1 MKRPSVR
8 IVAMALAVMALAAGL
23 YATTVGHGFILLD
36 DQQYI
41 PTNPL
46 VNQGLSWATARAAW
60 VQSCENYWAPLLWL
74 SFMVDVEMFG
84 LQPWGFHLVNVVLFA
99 LNAGLLFVLF
109 SRWTGRAGVA
119 MAATLLWMLHPTRVE
134 SVAWVVERKDVL
146 SGLFLLLGLGAYV
159 ETHRSQLRG
168 GLWLAWLFMA
178 LGGATKQILIVMPAL
193 LMLLDI
199 WPLQRT
205 SWDRIRRD
213 GWRLGLEKWAFWGLA
228 FALAVVPV
236 WLHQQAAAMLESSFL
251 ERARMIPQHY
261 LFYLQKTIW
270 STGLSVLL
278 GNMDFRWAMLVLSCG
293 LLGGITWALW
303 RYRKAAPWAL
313 WGWVWFVGALFPLSG
328 WVWAG
333 AEKLATRFMYVPHM
347 GLALAVSLAAAQGC
361 SRWRAARPWA
371 VAGLVLVLAAYAGM
385 TLHLLPFWR
394 SNLTLFPRVLQGNP
408 QSVHGFDNLALA
420 YYKAGRYADWQAFL
434 EGFRAQHP
442 QNMIADIHYAWW
454 NAAMLGDVDKCLET
468 IEDLT
473 GGSRDDP
480 DFWAWLETRTNDRL
494 LLGSWRDTA
503 GIYLRATGRLEEL
516 RRYYEA
522 AQGRW
527 DERTRVNV
535 AAELLYGYWAAEL
548 DEEASAFAQEIGL
561 GPPVVWRAQMLRRF
575 MERWQGGARGYAF
588 ECFAAYARRMP
599 QDGMALNNM
608 AWLVATARPDG
619 LRHARREEWPAAA
632 AAWAQQAIENGGRD
646 IAAVWGTLAAAR
658 ANAGD
663 YASAQA
669 AAERALALAAASG
682 DEPMRGRL
690 QAQLAEYQAGRPW
703 RE

>member
-1 MKRPSVR
+1 MNRQR
-8 IVAMALAVMALAAGL
+8 IHLAGWSLLIMALAFGL
-23 YATTVGHGFILLD
+23 YAITIGHGFILLD
-36 DQQYI
+36 DHQYI
-41 PTNPL
+41 TTNPM
-46 VNQGLSWATARAAW
+46 VNQGMTWEGIRQTWTQDHES
-60 VQSCENYWAPLLWL
+60 YWAPLLWL

-84 LQPWGFHLVNVVLFA
+84 LEPWGFHLVNVMLLA

-109 SRWTGRAGVA
+109 ARWTGRAGVA
-119 MAATLLWMLHPTRVE
+119 MAAALLWMLHPTRVE
-134 SVAWVVERKDVL
+134 SVAWAVERKDVL
-146 SGLFLLLGLGAYV
+146 SGLLLLLGLGAYV
-159 ETHRSQLRG
+159 EAHRSQWRG

-205 SWDRIRRD
+205 SWDRIWRD

-228 FALAVVPV
+228 LALAVVPV
-236 WLHQQAAAMLESSFL
+236 WLHRQDGALLESSFL

-270 STGLSVLL
+270 PTGLSVLL
-278 GNMDFRWAMLVLSCG
+278 GNLDFRWSGLLLSCG
-293 LLGGITWALW
+293 IFGGLTWALW
-303 RYRKAAPWAL
+303 RCRKAAPWAL

-333 AEKLATRFMYVPHM
+333 AEKLAARFMYVPHM
-347 GLALAVSLAAAQGC
+347 GLALAVGLAAAHGC
-361 SRWRAARPWA
+361 SRWRTARPWA

-385 TLHLLPFWR
+385 TLYLLPFWR
-394 SNLTLFPRVLQGNP
+394 NNLTLFPRVLQGNP
-408 QSVHGFDNLALA
+408 QSVHGFDNLAKA
-420 YYKAGRYADWQAFL
+420 YYEVGRYADWQAYL
-434 EGFRAQHP
+434 DDFRAQHP
-442 QNMIADIHYAWW
+442 RNMIADIHHAWW
-454 NAAMLGDVDKCLET
+454 SAAMLGDVEKS
-468 IEDLT
+468 IEAIESLT

-480 DFWAWLETRTNDRL
+480 VFWAWLETRTNDKL

-503 GIYLRATGRLEEL
+503 AIYLRVTGRLEAL
-516 RRYYEA
+516 RRSYEESH
-522 AQGRW
+522 GRW
-527 DERTRVNV
+527 DERTRINV
-535 AAELLYGYWAAEL
+535 VAELLYGYWVAGR
-548 DEEASAFAQEIGL
+548 DEEAGAFAQEIGL
-561 GPPVVWRAQMLRRF
+561 GPAELWRAQMLRRF

-608 AWLVATARPDG
+608 AWLVATAKPDG
-619 LRHARREEWPAAA
+619 LRHVRMEEWPAAA
-632 AAWAQQAIENGGRD
+632 VVWAQQAIENGGRN

-658 ANAGD
+658 ANADDFTG
-663 YASAQA
+663 AQA
-669 AAERALALAAASG
+669 AAKQALALATAAGNMSAIN
-682 DEPMRGRL
+682 RL